1 MNNRENRENEE
12 EPDQRKLLVL
22 SPVSAEARG
31 ISGERRS
38 RRMMNILEQALENV
52 DYKQINQ
59 VEEIEEGD
67 LKNRRVIFAINLS
80 SAGVNLEFYRLLEYL
95 RANENCLEGS
105 VGGILV
111 DGGGEMFTKGIARRM
126 AFSANRA
133 GCLFPGRS
141 LVEATGS
148 LENYRVLS
156 RVTGKE
162 PEEVYSSQSRKL
174 VQRILEF
181 PVEKWPVKNE
191 EETRD
196 FR

>member
-12 EPDQRKLLVL
+12 PGQRKLLVL

-111 DGGGEMFTKGIARRM
+111 DGGGEI
-126 AFSANRA
+126 
-133 GCLFPGRS
+133 LF
-141 LVEATGS
+141 L
-148 LENYRVLS
+148 Y
-156 RVTGKE
+156 
-162 PEEVYSSQSRKL
+162 
-174 VQRILEF
+174 F
-181 PVEKWPVKNE
+181 
-191 EETRD
+191 
-196 FR
+196 